1 MAGVFFSSP
10 YLKGGK
16 QSAKLANLTKYI
28 STREGVELLKDTD
41 SSLLAT
47 KQQQDFISRLLKTF
61 PDTRE
66 MPEYEDYQTERSQ
79 KNAAE
84 FISQVQE
91 NYAYLL
97 DKRENYVDYVANRPG
112 VKKLGEH
119 GLWNADGKVPVL
131 QNAVDEV
138 AHHQG
143 NVWTPVIAIQR
154 SDAERLGYD
163 SADSWRALICSEIDQ
178 IARAYKIL
186 PSHLKWYA
194 AFHEK
199 ERSVHVHLV
208 IFSTDSNE
216 GYLTKPTILELRSA
230 FTRQIFK
237 DDLKNIYVQQTAYR
251 DRLQENALEVMDSLI
266 QKMQNGELANPK
278 LELLITELAERLQNY
293 SGKKVY
299 GYLPP
304 ATKRIVDA
312 IVDELASDW
321 RVAEAYSLW
330 QNMRDEVFSFYSK
343 AKPERVPPSQ
353 QKEFK
358 PVRNMVIREVVQM
371 IEKLHSENVEYSNGR
386 QQAAPKFET
395 VSESSAP
402 TATPS
407 TPPHSEHR
415 APPPESVAACMVR
428 MLHHMG
434 NIFRD
439 NVGSTGYRGLQL
451 DKKRQKELQEWK
463 IALGHRE
470 DDHEDPALSEDGVTK
485 RRRCFIR
492 LLEFK
497 AVGFY
502 QETSYSSTSSFLMDD
517 KNSLSRLVVVIRSTE
532 HPSAFSRSSSRPAKA
547 RPFILPLSMRRS
559 ISLFFVDSPR
569 AYEPNRYTRS
579 APYSFAR
586 GQTIF
591 FISGIVYTADMA

>member
-1 MAGVFFSSP
+1 MAGIFFSSP

-41 SSLLAT
+41 SSLPAT

-66 MPEYEDYQTERSQ
+66 MPEYEDYNAEHSQ

-97 DKRENYVDYVANRPG
+97 DKRENYIDYVANRPG
-112 VKKLGEH
+112 VRKLGDH

-138 AHHQG
+138 AHHPG

-163 SADSWRALICSEIDQ
+163 SADSWRALICSELDQ
-178 IARAYKIL
+178 IAKAYKIL

-208 IFSTDSNE
+208 IFSTDPCE
-216 GYLTKPTILELRSA
+216 GYLTKPAILELRSA
-230 FTRQIFK
+230 LTRQIFK

-251 DRLQENALEVMDSLI
+251 DQLQENALEVMESLI
-266 QKMQNGELANPK
+266 QKMQDGDLKNPK
-278 LELLITELAERLQNY
+278 LELLITELAERLRNY

-312 IVDELASDW
+312 IVDELASDE
-321 RVAEAYSLW
+321 RVEEAYSLW
-330 QNMRDEVFSFYSK
+330 QDMRDEVFSFYSK
-343 AKPERVPPSQ
+343 AKPERVSLSQ

-358 PVRNMVIREVVQM
+358 PVRNMVIREVVQIM
-371 IEKLHSENVEYSNGR
+371 EQQQGESVEYDVP
-386 QQAAPKFET
+386 QYAAPELK
-395 VSESSAP
+395 
-402 TATPS
+402 
-407 TPPHSEHR
+407 TPPENASSDAEHNTLPR
-415 APPPESVAACMVR
+415 QEHHTPPPESVASCMVC

-439 NVGSTGYRGLQL
+439 NVGASGYHGLQL
-451 DKKRQKELQEWK
+451 DRKRRKELQEWK

-470 DDHEDPALSEDGVTK
+470 DDHEDPANYPK
-485 RRRCFIR
+485 
-492 LLEFK
+492 
-497 AVGFY
+497 
-502 QETSYSSTSSFLMDD
+502 
-517 KNSLSRLVVVIRSTE
+517 
-532 HPSAFSRSSSRPAKA
+532 PA
-547 RPFILPLSMRRS
+547 
-559 ISLFFVDSPR
+559 
-569 AYEPNRYTRS
+569 Y
-579 APYSFAR
+579 
-586 GQTIF
+586 
-591 FISGIVYTADMA
+591 

>member
-41 SSLLAT
+41 SSLPAT
-47 KQQQDFISRLLKTF
+47 KQQQDFISRLLKMF
-61 PDTRE
+61 PDTRG
-66 MPEYEDYQTERSQ
+66 MPEYEDYKAERSQ

-91 NYAYLL
+91 NYGYLL

-131 QNAVDEV
+131 QSAIDEV
-138 AHHQG
+138 ANHQG
-143 NVWTPVIAIQR
+143 NIWTPVIAIQR

-163 SADSWRALICSEIDQ
+163 SAESWRSLICSEIDQ
-178 IARAYKIL
+178 IAKSYKIL

-216 GYLTKPTILELRSA
+216 GYLTKPAILELRSA
-230 FTRQIFK
+230 LMRQIFK
-237 DDLKNIYVQQTAYR
+237 DDLKNIYVQQTAHR
-251 DRLQENALEVMDSLI
+251 DQLQENALEVMDSLI
-266 QKMQNGELANPK
+266 QKMQSGEISNPK
-278 LELLITELAERLQNY
+278 LELLITELSERLQNY

-312 IVDELASDW
+312 IVDELAGDE

-330 QNMRDEVFSFYSK
+330 QDMRDEVFSFYSK
-343 AKPERVPPSQ
+343 AKPERVPLSQ

-371 IEKLHSENVEYSNGR
+371 MEQR
-386 QQAAPKFET
+386 QDESIDRDEPQPTAPEPKS
-395 VSESSAP
+395 VAESSAP
-402 TATPS
+402 YSTHSTSPTPL
-407 TPPHSEHR
+407 HR
-415 APPPESVAACMVR
+415 APPSESVAACMVR

-439 NVGSTGYRGLQL
+439 NVGSSGYRGLQL
-451 DKKRQKELQEWK
+451 DKKRRKELQEWK

-470 DDHEDPALSEDGVTK
+470 DDHEDPANYPK
-485 RRRCFIR
+485 
-492 LLEFK
+492 
-497 AVGFY
+497 
-502 QETSYSSTSSFLMDD
+502 
-517 KNSLSRLVVVIRSTE
+517 
-532 HPSAFSRSSSRPAKA
+532 PA
-547 RPFILPLSMRRS
+547 
-559 ISLFFVDSPR
+559 
-569 AYEPNRYTRS
+569 Y
-579 APYSFAR
+579 
-586 GQTIF
+586 
-591 FISGIVYTADMA
+591 

>member
-41 SSLLAT
+41 SSLPAT
-47 KQQQDFISRLLKTF
+47 KQQQDFISRLLKMF

-66 MPEYEDYQTERSQ
+66 MPEYVDFKAESTQ

-112 VKKLGEH
+112 VKKLGDH

-138 AHHQG
+138 AHHPG

-154 SDAERLGYD
+154 PDAERLGYD
-163 SADSWRALICSEIDQ
+163 SAESWRSLICSEIDQ
-178 IARAYKIL
+178 IAKTYKIL

-208 IFSTDSNE
+208 IFSTDPCE
-216 GYLTKPTILELRSA
+216 GYLTKPAILELRSA
-230 FTRQIFK
+230 LTRQIFK

-251 DRLQENALEVMDSLI
+251 DQLQENALEVMDSLI
-266 QKMQNGELANPK
+266 QKMQDGDLKNPK

-312 IVDELASDW
+312 IVDELASDE
-321 RVAEAYSLW
+321 RVAEAYLLW
-330 QNMRDEVFSFYSK
+330 QDMRDEVFSFYSK
-343 AKPERVPPSQ
+343 AKPERMPLSQ
-353 QKEFK
+353 QKDFK
-358 PVRNMVIREVVQM
+358 PMRNMVIREVVQM
-371 IEKLHSENVEYSNGR
+371 MEQLQSESVEYDVPQYAAPALKAPAENVSSDAEHNMPPR
-386 QQAAPKFET
+386 Q
-395 VSESSAP
+395 
-402 TATPS
+402 
-407 TPPHSEHR
+407 EHR
-415 APPPESVAACMVR
+415 DPPPESVSACMIR

-439 NVGSTGYRGLQL
+439 SVSASGYRGLQL
-451 DKKRQKELQEWK
+451 DRKRRKELQEWK

-470 DDHEDPALSEDGVTK
+470 DDHEDPANYPKME
-485 RRRCFIR
+485 
-492 LLEFK
+492 
-497 AVGFY
+497 
-502 QETSYSSTSSFLMDD
+502 
-517 KNSLSRLVVVIRSTE
+517 
-532 HPSAFSRSSSRPAKA
+532 
-547 RPFILPLSMRRS
+547 
-559 ISLFFVDSPR
+559 
-569 AYEPNRYTRS
+569 
-579 APYSFAR
+579 
-586 GQTIF
+586 
-591 FISGIVYTADMA
+591 

>member
-41 SSLLAT
+41 SSLPAT
-47 KQQQDFISRLLKTF
+47 KQQQDFISRLLKMF
-61 PDTRE
+61 PDSRE
-66 MPEYEDYQTERSQ
+66 MPEYEDYKAERSQ

-163 SADSWRALICSEIDQ
+163 SAESWRSLICSELDQ
-178 IARAYKIL
+178 IAKAYKIL
-186 PSHLKWYA
+186 PLHLKWYA

-208 IFSTDSNE
+208 IFSTDPSE
-216 GYLTKPTILELRSA
+216 GYLTKPAILELRSA
-230 FTRQIFK
+230 LTRQIFK

-251 DRLQENALEVMDSLI
+251 DQLQENALVVMESLI
-266 QKMQNGELANPK
+266 QKMQDGEMSNPK

-312 IVDELASDW
+312 IVDELAGDK

-330 QNMRDEVFSFYSK
+330 QDMRDEVFSFYSK
-343 AKPERVPPSQ
+343 AKPARVPLSQ

-371 IEKLHSENVEYSNGR
+371 MEQRQNKNVENDELH
-386 QQAAPKFET
+386 QTAPELET
-395 VSESSAP
+395 ASESSAS
-402 TATPS
+402 TAPPD
-407 TPPHSEHR
+407 TPPRQEHR
-415 APPPESVAACMVR
+415 TPPPESVSACMIR

-439 NVGSTGYRGLQL
+439 NVSASGYRGLQL
-451 DKKRQKELQEWK
+451 DRKRRKELQEWK
-463 IALGHRE
+463 TALGHRE
-470 DDHEDPALSEDGVTK
+470 DDHEDPANYPK
-485 RRRCFIR
+485 
-492 LLEFK
+492 
-497 AVGFY
+497 
-502 QETSYSSTSSFLMDD
+502 
-517 KNSLSRLVVVIRSTE
+517 
-532 HPSAFSRSSSRPAKA
+532 PA
-547 RPFILPLSMRRS
+547 
-559 ISLFFVDSPR
+559 
-569 AYEPNRYTRS
+569 Y
-579 APYSFAR
+579 
-586 GQTIF
+586 
-591 FISGIVYTADMA
+591 

>member
-41 SSLLAT
+41 SDLPAT

-66 MPEYEDYQTERSQ
+66 MPEYEDYNAEHSQ

-97 DKRENYVDYVANRPG
+97 GKRENYVDYVANRPG
-112 VKKLGEH
+112 VKKLGDH

-138 AHHQG
+138 AHHPG

-154 SDAERLGYD
+154 PDDERLGYD
-163 SADSWRALICSEIDQ
+163 SADSWRALICSELDQ
-178 IARAYKIL
+178 IAKAYKIL

-208 IFSTDSNE
+208 IFSTDPNE
-216 GYLTKPTILELRSA
+216 GYLTKPAILELRSA
-230 FTRQIFK
+230 LTRQIFK

-251 DRLQENALEVMDSLI
+251 DQLQENALEVMESLI
-266 QKMQNGELANPK
+266 QKMQDGEISNPK

-293 SGKKVY
+293 TGKKVY

-312 IVDELASDW
+312 IVDELASDE
-321 RVAEAYSLW
+321 RIAEAYSLW
-330 QNMRDEVFSFYSK
+330 QDMRDEVFSFYSK
-343 AKPERVPPSQ
+343 AKPERVPLSQ

-358 PVRNMVIREVVQM
+358 TVRNMVIREVVQM
-371 IEKLHSENVEYSNGR
+371 MEQQQDEGINCDEPT
-386 QQAAPKFET
+386 QAAPELET
-395 VSESSAP
+395 VSESSVPA
-402 TATPS
+402 ATPNA
-407 TPPHSEHR
+407 PPRSEHR
-415 APPPESVAACMVR
+415 ALPPESVSACMIR

-439 NVGSTGYRGLQL
+439 NVSASGYRGLQL
-451 DKKRQKELQEWK
+451 DKKRRKELQEWK

-470 DDHEDPALSEDGVTK
+470 DDHEDPANYPK
-485 RRRCFIR
+485 
-492 LLEFK
+492 
-497 AVGFY
+497 
-502 QETSYSSTSSFLMDD
+502 
-517 KNSLSRLVVVIRSTE
+517 
-532 HPSAFSRSSSRPAKA
+532 PA
-547 RPFILPLSMRRS
+547 
-559 ISLFFVDSPR
+559 
-569 AYEPNRYTRS
+569 Y
-579 APYSFAR
+579 
-586 GQTIF
+586 
-591 FISGIVYTADMA
+591 

>member
-41 SSLLAT
+41 SDLPAT

-66 MPEYEDYQTERSQ
+66 MPEYEDYNAEHSQ

-97 DKRENYVDYVANRPG
+97 GKRENYVDYVANRPG
-112 VKKLGEH
+112 VKKLGDH

-138 AHHQG
+138 AHHPG

-154 SDAERLGYD
+154 PDDERLGYD
-163 SADSWRALICSEIDQ
+163 SADSWRALICSELDQ
-178 IARAYKIL
+178 IAKAYKIL

-208 IFSTDSNE
+208 IFSTDPNE
-216 GYLTKPTILELRSA
+216 GYLTKPAILELRSA
-230 FTRQIFK
+230 LTRQIFK

-251 DRLQENALEVMDSLI
+251 DQLQENALEVMESLI
-266 QKMQNGELANPK
+266 QKMQDGEISNPK

-293 SGKKVY
+293 TGKKVY

-312 IVDELASDW
+312 IVDELASDE
-321 RVAEAYSLW
+321 RIAEAYSLW
-330 QNMRDEVFSFYSK
+330 QDMRDEVFSFYSK
-343 AKPERVPPSQ
+343 AKPERVPLSQ

-371 IEKLHSENVEYSNGR
+371 MEQQQDEGINCDEPT
-386 QQAAPKFET
+386 QAAPELET
-395 VSESSAP
+395 VSESSVPA
-402 TATPS
+402 ATPNA
-407 TPPHSEHR
+407 PPRSEHR
-415 APPPESVAACMVR
+415 APPPESVSACMIR

-439 NVGSTGYRGLQL
+439 NVSASGYRGLQL
-451 DKKRQKELQEWK
+451 DKKRRKELQEWK

-470 DDHEDPALSEDGVTK
+470 DDHEDPANYPK
-485 RRRCFIR
+485 
-492 LLEFK
+492 
-497 AVGFY
+497 
-502 QETSYSSTSSFLMDD
+502 
-517 KNSLSRLVVVIRSTE
+517 
-532 HPSAFSRSSSRPAKA
+532 PA
-547 RPFILPLSMRRS
+547 
-559 ISLFFVDSPR
+559 
-569 AYEPNRYTRS
+569 Y
-579 APYSFAR
+579 
-586 GQTIF
+586 
-591 FISGIVYTADMA
+591 

>member
-28 STREGVELLKDTD
+28 STREGVELIKDTD
-41 SSLLAT
+41 SSLPAT

-66 MPEYEDYQTERSQ
+66 MPEYEDYKAECSQ

-91 NYAYLL
+91 NYGYLL

-138 AHHQG
+138 AHHPG

-163 SADSWRALICSEIDQ
+163 SADSWRSLICSEIDQ
-178 IARAYKIL
+178 IAKAYKIL

-199 ERSVHVHLV
+199 ERSVHVHLI
-208 IFSTDSNE
+208 IFSTEPNE
-216 GYLTKPTILELRSA
+216 GYLTKPAILELRSA
-230 FTRQIFK
+230 LTRQIFK

-251 DRLQENALEVMDSLI
+251 DKLQENALAVMESLI
-266 QKMQNGELANPK
+266 QKMQDGEISNPK

-312 IVDELASDW
+312 IVDELASDE
-321 RVAEAYSLW
+321 RVAEAYLLW
-330 QNMRDEVFSFYSK
+330 QDMRDEVFSFYSK
-343 AKPERVPPSQ
+343 AKPERVPLSQ

-371 IEKLHSENVEYSNGR
+371 MEQRQNKNVENDELH
-386 QQAAPKFET
+386 QTAPELET
-395 VSESSAP
+395 ASESSAS
-402 TATPS
+402 TAPPD
-407 TPPHSEHR
+407 TPPRQEHR
-415 APPPESVAACMVR
+415 TPPPESVSACMIR

-439 NVGSTGYRGLQL
+439 NVGASGYRGLQL
-451 DKKRQKELQEWK
+451 DRKRRKELQEWK
-463 IALGHRE
+463 TALGHRE
-470 DDHEDPALSEDGVTK
+470 DDHEDPANYPK
-485 RRRCFIR
+485 
-492 LLEFK
+492 
-497 AVGFY
+497 
-502 QETSYSSTSSFLMDD
+502 
-517 KNSLSRLVVVIRSTE
+517 
-532 HPSAFSRSSSRPAKA
+532 PA
-547 RPFILPLSMRRS
+547 
-559 ISLFFVDSPR
+559 
-569 AYEPNRYTRS
+569 Y
-579 APYSFAR
+579 
-586 GQTIF
+586 
-591 FISGIVYTADMA
+591 

>member
-1 MAGVFFSSP
+1 MAGIFFSSP

-41 SSLLAT
+41 RSLPAT
-47 KQQQDFISRLLKTF
+47 KQQQNFISRLLKTF
-61 PDTRE
+61 PDARE
-66 MPEYEDYQTERSQ
+66 MPEYEDYNAEHSQ

-131 QNAVDEV
+131 QNAIDEV

-163 SADSWRALICSEIDQ
+163 SAESWRSLICSELDQ
-178 IARAYKIL
+178 IAKAYKIL

-199 ERSVHVHLV
+199 EHSVHVHLV
-208 IFSTDSNE
+208 IFSTDLNE
-216 GYLTKPTILELRSA
+216 GYLTKPAILELRSA
-230 FTRQIFK
+230 LTRQIFK

-251 DRLQENALEVMDSLI
+251 DRLQEDALDVMESLI
-266 QKMQNGELANPK
+266 HKMQDGEISTPK

-304 ATKRIVDA
+304 VTKRIVDA
-312 IVDELASDW
+312 IVDELASDE
-321 RVAEAYSLW
+321 RVAETYSLW
-330 QNMRDEVFSFYSK
+330 QDMRDEVFSFYSK
-343 AKPERVPPSQ
+343 AKPERVPLSQ

-371 IEKLHSENVEYSNGR
+371 IEQPQDELHQTALEL
-386 QQAAPKFET
+386 ET

-402 TATPS
+402 TATPN
-407 TPPHSEHR
+407 TPPQSEHR
-415 APPPESVAACMVR
+415 APPPESVSAYMIR

-439 NVGSTGYRGLQL
+439 NVSASGYRGLQL
-451 DKKRQKELQEWK
+451 DRKRRKELQEWK
-463 IALGHRE
+463 VALGHRE
-470 DDHEDPALSEDGVTK
+470 GDHEDPANYPT
-485 RRRCFIR
+485 
-492 LLEFK
+492 
-497 AVGFY
+497 
-502 QETSYSSTSSFLMDD
+502 QSY
-517 KNSLSRLVVVIRSTE
+517 
-532 HPSAFSRSSSRPAKA
+532 
-547 RPFILPLSMRRS
+547 
-559 ISLFFVDSPR
+559 
-569 AYEPNRYTRS
+569 
-579 APYSFAR
+579 
-586 GQTIF
+586 
-591 FISGIVYTADMA
+591 

>member
-28 STREGVELLKDTD
+28 STREGVELIKDTD
-41 SSLLAT
+41 SSLPAT

-66 MPEYEDYQTERSQ
+66 MPEYEDYNAEHSQ

-112 VKKLGEH
+112 VKKLGDH

-138 AHHQG
+138 AHHPG

-178 IARAYKIL
+178 IAKAYKIL

-208 IFSTDSNE
+208 IFSTDPNE
-216 GYLTKPTILELRSA
+216 GYLTKPAILELRSA
-230 FTRQIFK
+230 LTRQIFK

-251 DRLQENALEVMDSLI
+251 DRLQEDALDVMESLI
-266 QKMQNGELANPK
+266 QKMQDDDLKNPNI
-278 LELLITELAERLQNY
+278 ELLITELAKRLQNY

-312 IVDELASDW
+312 IVDELASDV

-330 QNMRDEVFSFYSK
+330 QDMRDEVFSFYSK
-343 AKPERVPPSQ
+343 AKPARVPLSQ

-371 IEKLHSENVEYSNGR
+371 IEQQQDEGVNCDVPHQAVPELENVL
-386 QQAAPKFET
+386 K
-395 VSESSAP
+395 SSAP
-402 TATPS
+402 SSTHS
-407 TPPHSEHR
+407 TPPTQEHR
-415 APPPESVAACMVR
+415 TPPPESVAACMVR

-439 NVGSTGYRGLQL
+439 NVGTSGYRGLQL
-451 DKKRQKELQEWK
+451 DRKRRKELQEWK

-470 DDHEDPALSEDGVTK
+470 DDHENPANYPK
-485 RRRCFIR
+485 
-492 LLEFK
+492 
-497 AVGFY
+497 
-502 QETSYSSTSSFLMDD
+502 
-517 KNSLSRLVVVIRSTE
+517 
-532 HPSAFSRSSSRPAKA
+532 PA
-547 RPFILPLSMRRS
+547 
-559 ISLFFVDSPR
+559 
-569 AYEPNRYTRS
+569 Y
-579 APYSFAR
+579 
-586 GQTIF
+586 
-591 FISGIVYTADMA
+591 

>member
-41 SSLLAT
+41 SSLPAT

-61 PDTRE
+61 PDTHE
-66 MPEYEDYQTERSQ
+66 MPEYGDYQTERSQ

-112 VKKLGEH
+112 VRKLGEH

-131 QNAVDEV
+131 QNAIDEV

-163 SADSWRALICSEIDQ
+163 SADSWRSLICFEIDEM
-178 IARAYKIL
+178 AKAYKIL

-216 GYLTKPTILELRSA
+216 GYLTKPAILGLRSA
-230 FTRQIFK
+230 LTRQIFK
-237 DDLKNIYVQQTAYR
+237 DDLKNIYVQQTVHR
-251 DRLQENALEVMDSLI
+251 DQLQEDALEVMNSQI
-266 QKMQNGELANPK
+266 KQMQNGNLKNPK
-278 LELLITELAERLQNY
+278 LELLITELAERLQSY

-312 IVDELASDW
+312 IVDELASDE

-330 QNMRDEVFSFYSK
+330 QDMRDEVFSFYSK
-343 AKPERVPPSQ
+343 AKPARVPLSQ

-371 IEKLHSENVEYSNGR
+371 MEQQQGENVEYDVPQDTAPGLKNPSENASSDAAHNTQPR
-386 QQAAPKFET
+386 QEY
-395 VSESSAP
+395 
-402 TATPS
+402 
-407 TPPHSEHR
+407 HS
-415 APPPESVAACMVR
+415 PPPESVASCMVR

-439 NVGSTGYRGLQL
+439 NVSTTGYRGLQL
-451 DKKRQKELQEWK
+451 DKKRRRELQEWK

-470 DDHEDPALSEDGVTK
+470 DDHEDPAN
-485 RRRCFIR
+485 
-492 LLEFK
+492 
-497 AVGFY
+497 Y
-502 QETSYSSTSSFLMDD
+502 
-517 KNSLSRLVVVIRSTE
+517 
-532 HPSAFSRSSSRPAKA
+532 
-547 RPFILPLSMRRS
+547 
-559 ISLFFVDSPR
+559 PR
-569 AYEPNRYTRS
+569 
-579 APYSFAR
+579 
-586 GQTIF
+586 Q
-591 FISGIVYTADMA
+591 VY

>member
-16 QSAKLANLTKYI
+16 QSTKLANLTKYI

-41 SSLLAT
+41 SSLPAT
-47 KQQQDFISRLLKTF
+47 KQQQDFISRLLKMF

-66 MPEYEDYQTERSQ
+66 MPEYEDYRAELSQ

-163 SADSWRALICSEIDQ
+163 SAESWRSLICSEIVQ
-178 IARAYKIL
+178 IAKAYKIL

-199 ERSVHVHLV
+199 ERSVHVHLA
-208 IFSTDSNE
+208 IFSTDPNE
-216 GYLTKPTILELRSA
+216 GYLTKPAILELRSA
-230 FTRQIFK
+230 LTRQIFK

-251 DRLQENALEVMDSLI
+251 DQLQENALEVMASLV
-266 QKMQNGELANPK
+266 QKMQIGESSNPK
-278 LELLITELAERLQNY
+278 LELLITELTERLQNY

-312 IVDELASDW
+312 IVNELAGDE

-330 QNMRDEVFSFYSK
+330 QDMRDEVFSFYSK
-343 AKPERVPPSQ
+343 AKPERVPLSQ

-371 IEKLHSENVEYSNGR
+371 MEQLQSKNVECNDEWSRTVPEPKAVAENS
-386 QQAAPKFET
+386 APFSTRSAPPTPEHIAPP
-395 VSESSAP
+395 SESVS
-402 TATPS
+402 
-407 TPPHSEHR
+407 
-415 APPPESVAACMVR
+415 ACMIR
-428 MLHHMG
+428 MLYHMG

-439 NVGSTGYRGLQL
+439 NVGASGYRGLQL
-451 DKKRQKELQEWK
+451 DRKRRKELQEWK

-470 DDHEDPALSEDGVTK
+470 DDHEDPANYPK
-485 RRRCFIR
+485 
-492 LLEFK
+492 
-497 AVGFY
+497 
-502 QETSYSSTSSFLMDD
+502 
-517 KNSLSRLVVVIRSTE
+517 
-532 HPSAFSRSSSRPAKA
+532 PA
-547 RPFILPLSMRRS
+547 
-559 ISLFFVDSPR
+559 
-569 AYEPNRYTRS
+569 Y
-579 APYSFAR
+579 
-586 GQTIF
+586 
-591 FISGIVYTADMA
+591 

>member
-1 MAGVFFSSP
+1 MAGIFFSSP

-41 SSLLAT
+41 SDLPAT

-66 MPEYEDYQTERSQ
+66 MPEYEDYNAERSQ

-97 DKRENYVDYVANRPG
+97 DKRENYIDYVANRPG
-112 VKKLGEH
+112 VRKLGEH

-138 AHHQG
+138 AHHPG

-154 SDAERLGYD
+154 SDAERLGYA
-163 SADSWRALICSEIDQ
+163 SADSWRALICSELDK
-178 IARAYKIL
+178 IAKAYKIL

-208 IFSTDSNE
+208 IFSTDPCE
-216 GYLTKPTILELRSA
+216 GYLTKPAILELRSA
-230 FTRQIFK
+230 LTRQIFK

-251 DRLQENALEVMDSLI
+251 DQLQENALEVMESLI
-266 QKMQNGELANPK
+266 QKMQDGDLKNPK
-278 LELLITELAERLQNY
+278 LELLITELAERLRNY

-312 IVDELASDW
+312 IVDELASDE
-321 RVAEAYSLW
+321 RVAEAYLLW
-330 QNMRDEVFSFYSK
+330 QDMRDEVFSFYSK
-343 AKPERVPPSQ
+343 AKPERMPLSQ
-353 QKEFK
+353 QKDFK

-371 IEKLHSENVEYSNGR
+371 MEQLQSESVEYDVPQYAAPELKAPAENVSSDAEHNMPPR
-386 QQAAPKFET
+386 Q
-395 VSESSAP
+395 
-402 TATPS
+402 
-407 TPPHSEHR
+407 EHR
-415 APPPESVAACMVR
+415 DPPPESVSACMIR

-439 NVGSTGYRGLQL
+439 SVSASGYRGLQL
-451 DKKRQKELQEWK
+451 DRKRRKELQEWK

-470 DDHEDPALSEDGVTK
+470 DDHEDPANYPK
-485 RRRCFIR
+485 
-492 LLEFK
+492 
-497 AVGFY
+497 
-502 QETSYSSTSSFLMDD
+502 
-517 KNSLSRLVVVIRSTE
+517 
-532 HPSAFSRSSSRPAKA
+532 PA
-547 RPFILPLSMRRS
+547 
-559 ISLFFVDSPR
+559 
-569 AYEPNRYTRS
+569 Y
-579 APYSFAR
+579 
-586 GQTIF
+586 
-591 FISGIVYTADMA
+591 

>member
-41 SSLLAT
+41 SDLPTT

-66 MPEYEDYQTERSQ
+66 MPEYEDYNAEHSQ

-131 QNAVDEV
+131 QSAIDEV
-138 AHHQG
+138 ANHQG
-143 NVWTPVIAIQR
+143 NIWTPVIAIQR

-163 SADSWRALICSEIDQ
+163 SAESWRSLICSELDR
-178 IARAYKIL
+178 IAKAYKIL
-186 PSHLKWYA
+186 PSHLNWYA

-208 IFSTDSNE
+208 IFSTDPNE
-216 GYLTKPTILELRSA
+216 GYLTKPAILELRSA
-230 FTRQIFK
+230 LTRQIFK

-251 DRLQENALEVMDSLI
+251 DQLQENALAVMESLI
-266 QKMQNGELANPK
+266 QKMQDGEMSNPK

-312 IVDELASDW
+312 IVDELASDE

-330 QNMRDEVFSFYSK
+330 QDMRDEVFSFYSK
-343 AKPERVPPSQ
+343 AKPERVPLSQ

-358 PVRNMVIREVVQM
+358 TVRNMVIREVVQM
-371 IEKLHSENVEYSNGR
+371 MEQQQDEGINCDEPT
-386 QQAAPKFET
+386 QAAPELET
-395 VSESSAP
+395 VSESSVPA
-402 TATPS
+402 ATPNA
-407 TPPHSEHR
+407 PPSEHR
-415 APPPESVAACMVR
+415 APPPESVSACMIR

-439 NVGSTGYRGLQL
+439 NVSASGYRGLQL
-451 DKKRQKELQEWK
+451 DKKRRKELQEWK

-470 DDHEDPALSEDGVTK
+470 DDHEDPANYPK
-485 RRRCFIR
+485 
-492 LLEFK
+492 
-497 AVGFY
+497 
-502 QETSYSSTSSFLMDD
+502 
-517 KNSLSRLVVVIRSTE
+517 
-532 HPSAFSRSSSRPAKA
+532 PA
-547 RPFILPLSMRRS
+547 
-559 ISLFFVDSPR
+559 
-569 AYEPNRYTRS
+569 Y
-579 APYSFAR
+579 
-586 GQTIF
+586 
-591 FISGIVYTADMA
+591 

>member
-41 SSLLAT
+41 SDLPAT

-66 MPEYEDYQTERSQ
+66 MPEYEDYNAEHSQ

-97 DKRENYVDYVANRPG
+97 GMRENYVDYVANRPG
-112 VKKLGEH
+112 VKKLGDH

-138 AHHQG
+138 AHHPG

-154 SDAERLGYD
+154 PDDERLGYD
-163 SADSWRALICSEIDQ
+163 SADSWRALICSELDQ
-178 IARAYKIL
+178 IAKAYKIL

-208 IFSTDSNE
+208 IFSTDPNE
-216 GYLTKPTILELRSA
+216 GYLTKPAILELRSA
-230 FTRQIFK
+230 LTRQIFK

-251 DRLQENALEVMDSLI
+251 DQLQENALEVMESLI
-266 QKMQNGELANPK
+266 QKMQDGEISNPK

-293 SGKKVY
+293 TGKKVY

-312 IVDELASDW
+312 IVDELASDE
-321 RVAEAYSLW
+321 RIAEAYSLW
-330 QNMRDEVFSFYSK
+330 QDMRDEVFSFYSK
-343 AKPERVPPSQ
+343 AKPERVPLSQ

-371 IEKLHSENVEYSNGR
+371 MEQQQDEGINCDEPT
-386 QQAAPKFET
+386 QAAPELET
-395 VSESSAP
+395 VSESSVPA
-402 TATPS
+402 ATPNA
-407 TPPHSEHR
+407 PPRSEHR
-415 APPPESVAACMVR
+415 APPPESVSACMIR

-439 NVGSTGYRGLQL
+439 NVSASGYRGLQL

-470 DDHEDPALSEDGVTK
+470 DDHEDPANYPK
-485 RRRCFIR
+485 
-492 LLEFK
+492 
-497 AVGFY
+497 
-502 QETSYSSTSSFLMDD
+502 
-517 KNSLSRLVVVIRSTE
+517 
-532 HPSAFSRSSSRPAKA
+532 PA
-547 RPFILPLSMRRS
+547 
-559 ISLFFVDSPR
+559 
-569 AYEPNRYTRS
+569 Y
-579 APYSFAR
+579 
-586 GQTIF
+586 
-591 FISGIVYTADMA
+591 

>member
-16 QSAKLANLTKYI
+16 QSTKLANLTKYI

-41 SSLLAT
+41 SSLPAT
-47 KQQQDFISRLLKTF
+47 KQQQDFISRLLKMF

-66 MPEYEDYQTERSQ
+66 MPEYEDYRAELSQ

-163 SADSWRALICSEIDQ
+163 SAESWRSLICSEIDQ
-178 IARAYKIL
+178 IAKAYKIL

-199 ERSVHVHLV
+199 ERSVHVHLI

-216 GYLTKPTILELRSA
+216 GYLTKPAILELRSA
-230 FTRQIFK
+230 LTRQIFK

-251 DRLQENALEVMDSLI
+251 DQFQENALEVMESLI
-266 QKMQNGELANPK
+266 QKMKDGDLKNPK
-278 LELLITELAERLQNY
+278 IELLITELAERMQNY

-312 IVDELASDW
+312 IVDELASDE

-330 QNMRDEVFSFYSK
+330 RDMRDEVFSFYSK
-343 AKPERVPPSQ
+343 AKPERVPLSQ

-371 IEKLHSENVEYSNGR
+371 MEQRQDENAEYGVPHRTALKL
-386 QQAAPKFET
+386 ET
-395 VSESSAP
+395 ASESSAP
-402 TATPS
+402 TATPN
-407 TPPHSEHR
+407 TQPRSEHR
-415 APPPESVAACMVR
+415 TPPPESVAACMVR

-439 NVGSTGYRGLQL
+439 NVGTSGYRGLQL
-451 DKKRQKELQEWK
+451 DRKRRKELQEWK

-470 DDHEDPALSEDGVTK
+470 DDHEDPANYPK
-485 RRRCFIR
+485 
-492 LLEFK
+492 
-497 AVGFY
+497 
-502 QETSYSSTSSFLMDD
+502 Q
-517 KNSLSRLVVVIRSTE
+517 
-532 HPSAFSRSSSRPAKA
+532 
-547 RPFILPLSMRRS
+547 
-559 ISLFFVDSPR
+559 
-569 AYEPNRYTRS
+569 
-579 APYSFAR
+579 
-586 GQTIF
+586 
-591 FISGIVYTADMA
+591 VY

>member
-28 STREGVELLKDTD
+28 STREGVELIKDTD
-41 SSLLAT
+41 SSLPAT

-66 MPEYEDYQTERSQ
+66 MPEYVDFKAESTQ

-91 NYAYLL
+91 NYGYLL

-138 AHHQG
+138 AHHPG

-163 SADSWRALICSEIDQ
+163 SADSWRSLICSELDQ
-178 IARAYKIL
+178 IAKAYKIL

-208 IFSTDSNE
+208 IFSTDPCE
-216 GYLTKPTILELRSA
+216 GYLTKPAILELRSA

-251 DRLQENALEVMDSLI
+251 DQLQENTLEVMDSLI
-266 QKMQNGELANPK
+266 QKMQDGDLKNPK
-278 LELLITELAERLQNY
+278 LELLITELAERLRNY

-312 IVDELASDW
+312 IVDELASDE
-321 RVAEAYSLW
+321 RVEEAYSLW
-330 QNMRDEVFSFYSK
+330 QDMRDEVFSFYSK
-343 AKPERVPPSQ
+343 AKPERVSLSQ

-358 PVRNMVIREVVQM
+358 PVRNMVIREVVQIM
-371 IEKLHSENVEYSNGR
+371 EQQQGESVEYDVP
-386 QQAAPKFET
+386 QYAAPELK
-395 VSESSAP
+395 
-402 TATPS
+402 
-407 TPPHSEHR
+407 TPPENASSDAEHNTLPR
-415 APPPESVAACMVR
+415 QEHHTPPPESVASCMVC

-439 NVGSTGYRGLQL
+439 NVGASGYHGLQL
-451 DKKRQKELQEWK
+451 DRKRRKELQEWK

-470 DDHEDPALSEDGVTK
+470 DDHEDPANYPK
-485 RRRCFIR
+485 
-492 LLEFK
+492 
-497 AVGFY
+497 
-502 QETSYSSTSSFLMDD
+502 
-517 KNSLSRLVVVIRSTE
+517 
-532 HPSAFSRSSSRPAKA
+532 PA
-547 RPFILPLSMRRS
+547 
-559 ISLFFVDSPR
+559 
-569 AYEPNRYTRS
+569 Y
-579 APYSFAR
+579 
-586 GQTIF
+586 
-591 FISGIVYTADMA
+591 

>member
-41 SSLLAT
+41 SDLPAT

-66 MPEYEDYQTERSQ
+66 MPEYEDYNAEHSQ

-97 DKRENYVDYVANRPG
+97 GKRENYVDYVANRPG
-112 VKKLGEH
+112 VKKLGDH

-131 QNAVDEV
+131 QNAIDEV

-163 SADSWRALICSEIDQ
+163 SAESWRALICSEIDQ
-178 IARAYKIL
+178 VAKAYKIL
-186 PSHLKWYA
+186 LSHLKWYA

-208 IFSTDSNE
+208 IFSTDPCE
-216 GYLTKPTILELRSA
+216 GYLTKPAILELRSVL
-230 FTRQIFK
+230 TRQIFK

-251 DRLQENALEVMDSLI
+251 DQLQENALEVMESLI
-266 QKMQNGELANPK
+266 QKMQDGDLKNPK
-278 LELLITELAERLQNY
+278 LELLIELTERLQNY

-312 IVDELASDW
+312 IVDGLASDE

-330 QNMRDEVFSFYSK
+330 QDMRDEVFSFYSK
-343 AKPERVPPSQ
+343 AKPERVPLSQ

-371 IEKLHSENVEYSNGR
+371 MEQRQNKNVENDELH
-386 QQAAPKFET
+386 QTAPKLET
-395 VSESSAP
+395 ASESSAS
-402 TATPS
+402 TATPD
-407 TPPHSEHR
+407 TPPRQEHR
-415 APPPESVAACMVR
+415 TPPPESVSACMIR

-439 NVGSTGYRGLQL
+439 NVGASGYRGLQL
-451 DKKRQKELQEWK
+451 DRKRRKELQEWK
-463 IALGHRE
+463 TALGHRE
-470 DDHEDPALSEDGVTK
+470 DYHEDPANYPK
-485 RRRCFIR
+485 
-492 LLEFK
+492 
-497 AVGFY
+497 
-502 QETSYSSTSSFLMDD
+502 
-517 KNSLSRLVVVIRSTE
+517 
-532 HPSAFSRSSSRPAKA
+532 PA
-547 RPFILPLSMRRS
+547 
-559 ISLFFVDSPR
+559 
-569 AYEPNRYTRS
+569 Y
-579 APYSFAR
+579 
-586 GQTIF
+586 
-591 FISGIVYTADMA
+591 

>member
-1 MAGVFFSSP
+1 MAGIFFSSP

-41 SSLLAT
+41 SDLPAT

-66 MPEYEDYQTERSQ
+66 MPEYEDYNAEHSQ

-97 DKRENYVDYVANRPG
+97 GKRENYVDYVANRPG
-112 VKKLGEH
+112 VKKLGDH
-119 GLWNADGKVPVL
+119 GLWNADRKVPVL

-138 AHHQG
+138 AHHPG

-154 SDAERLGYD
+154 PDAERLGYD
-163 SADSWRALICSEIDQ
+163 SADSWRALICSELDQ
-178 IARAYKIL
+178 IAKAYKIL

-208 IFSTDSNE
+208 IFSTDPNE
-216 GYLTKPTILELRSA
+216 GYLTKPAILELRSA
-230 FTRQIFK
+230 LTRQIFK

-251 DRLQENALEVMDSLI
+251 DQLQENALEVMESLI
-266 QKMQNGELANPK
+266 QKMQDGDLKNPK

-312 IVDELASDW
+312 IVDEFAGDE

-330 QNMRDEVFSFYSK
+330 HDMRDEVFSFYSK
-343 AKPERVPPSQ
+343 AKPERVPLSQ

-371 IEKLHSENVEYSNGR
+371 MEQLQSESVEYDVPQYAAPELKAPAENV
-386 QQAAPKFET
+386 
-395 VSESSAP
+395 SSDAEHN
-402 TATPS
+402 
-407 TPPHSEHR
+407 TPPRQEHR
-415 APPPESVAACMVR
+415 APSPESVPACMIR

-434 NIFRD
+434 NIFWD
-439 NVGSTGYRGLQL
+439 NVGTSGYRGLQL
-451 DKKRQKELQEWK
+451 DRKRRKELQEWK

-470 DDHEDPALSEDGVTK
+470 DDHEDPANYPK
-485 RRRCFIR
+485 
-492 LLEFK
+492 
-497 AVGFY
+497 
-502 QETSYSSTSSFLMDD
+502 
-517 KNSLSRLVVVIRSTE
+517 
-532 HPSAFSRSSSRPAKA
+532 PA
-547 RPFILPLSMRRS
+547 
-559 ISLFFVDSPR
+559 
-569 AYEPNRYTRS
+569 Y
-579 APYSFAR
+579 
-586 GQTIF
+586 
-591 FISGIVYTADMA
+591 

>member
-41 SSLLAT
+41 SDLPAT

-91 NYAYLL
+91 NYGYLL
-97 DKRENYVDYVANRPG
+97 DKRENYIDYVANRPG

-143 NVWTPVIAIQR
+143 NIWTPVIAIQR

-163 SADSWRALICSEIDQ
+163 SAESWRSLICSELDQ
-178 IARAYKIL
+178 IAKAYKIL
-186 PSHLKWYA
+186 PSHLKWYS

-208 IFSTDSNE
+208 IFSTDPNE
-216 GYLTKPTILELRSA
+216 GYLTKPAILELRSA
-230 FTRQIFK
+230 LTRQIFK

-251 DRLQENALEVMDSLI
+251 DQLQENALAVMESLI
-266 QKMQNGELANPK
+266 QKMQDGELANPK
-278 LELLITELAERLQNY
+278 LELLIAELAERLQNY

-312 IVDELASDW
+312 IVDELASDE

-330 QNMRDEVFSFYSK
+330 QDMRDEVFSFYSK
-343 AKPERVPPSQ
+343 AKPARVPLSQ

-358 PVRNMVIREVVQM
+358 TVRNMVIREVVQM
-371 IEKLHSENVEYSNGR
+371 ME
-386 QQAAPKFET
+386 QQQDEGINCDEPTQTAPELGT

-402 TATPS
+402 KATPN
-407 TPPHSEHR
+407 TPPRSEHR
-415 APPPESVAACMVR
+415 APQPESVSACMIR

-439 NVGSTGYRGLQL
+439 NVGTSGYRGLQL
-451 DKKRQKELQEWK
+451 DRKRRKELQEWK

-470 DDHEDPALSEDGVTK
+470 DDHEDPANYPK
-485 RRRCFIR
+485 
-492 LLEFK
+492 
-497 AVGFY
+497 
-502 QETSYSSTSSFLMDD
+502 
-517 KNSLSRLVVVIRSTE
+517 
-532 HPSAFSRSSSRPAKA
+532 PA
-547 RPFILPLSMRRS
+547 
-559 ISLFFVDSPR
+559 
-569 AYEPNRYTRS
+569 Y
-579 APYSFAR
+579 
-586 GQTIF
+586 
-591 FISGIVYTADMA
+591 

>member
-41 SSLLAT
+41 SSLPAT
-47 KQQQDFISRLLKTF
+47 KQQQDFISRLLKMF

-66 MPEYEDYQTERSQ
+66 MPEYEDYQTEHSQ

-163 SADSWRALICSEIDQ
+163 SAESWRSLICSEIDQ
-178 IARAYKIL
+178 IAKTYKIL

-208 IFSTDSNE
+208 IFSADPNE
-216 GYLTKPTILELRSA
+216 GYLTKPAILELRSA

-251 DRLQENALEVMDSLI
+251 DQIQENALDVMESLI
-266 QKMQNGELANPK
+266 QQMQNGELSNPK

-312 IVDELASDW
+312 IVDELAGDE

-330 QNMRDEVFSFYSK
+330 QDMRDEVFSFYSK
-343 AKPERVPPSQ
+343 AKPERVLLSQ

-371 IEKLHSENVEYSNGR
+371 ME
-386 QQAAPKFET
+386 QQQDEGINCDDPTQTVPELET
-395 VSESSAP
+395 ASESSVP
-402 TATPS
+402 TAAPNMPS
-407 TPPHSEHR
+407 HSEHR
-415 APPPESVAACMVR
+415 ATPPESISACMVR

-439 NVGSTGYRGLQL
+439 NVGASGYRGLQI
-451 DKKRQKELQEWK
+451 DKKRRKELQEWK

-470 DDHEDPALSEDGVTK
+470 DDHEDPANYPK
-485 RRRCFIR
+485 
-492 LLEFK
+492 
-497 AVGFY
+497 
-502 QETSYSSTSSFLMDD
+502 
-517 KNSLSRLVVVIRSTE
+517 
-532 HPSAFSRSSSRPAKA
+532 PA
-547 RPFILPLSMRRS
+547 
-559 ISLFFVDSPR
+559 
-569 AYEPNRYTRS
+569 Y
-579 APYSFAR
+579 
-586 GQTIF
+586 
-591 FISGIVYTADMA
+591 

>member
-41 SSLLAT
+41 NRLPAT
-47 KQQQDFISRLLKTF
+47 KQQHDFISRLLKTF

-66 MPEYEDYQTERSQ
+66 MPEYEDYKAECSQ

-91 NYAYLL
+91 NYGYLL
-97 DKRENYVDYVANRPG
+97 GKRENYVDYVANRPG
-112 VKKLGEH
+112 VKKLGDH

-138 AHHQG
+138 AHHPG

-154 SDAERLGYD
+154 PDAERLGYD
-163 SADSWRALICSEIDQ
+163 SADSWRALICSELDQ
-178 IARAYKIL
+178 IAKAYKIL

-208 IFSTDSNE
+208 IFSIDPNE
-216 GYLTKPTILELRSA
+216 GYLTKPAILELRSA
-230 FTRQIFK
+230 LTRQIFK

-251 DRLQENALEVMDSLI
+251 DQLQENALEVMESLI
-266 QKMQNGELANPK
+266 QKMQDGDLKNPK

-312 IVDELASDW
+312 IVDELSSDE

-330 QNMRDEVFSFYSK
+330 QDMRDEVFSFYSK
-343 AKPERVPPSQ
+343 AKPERVPLSL

-371 IEKLHSENVEYSNGR
+371 MEQQQNESVEYDMT
-386 QQAAPKFET
+386 QYAAPKLKSL
-395 VSESSAP
+395 SENTSP
-402 TATPS
+402 DTEHNTQPRQ
-407 TPPHSEHR
+407 EHR
-415 APPPESVAACMVR
+415 APPPDSVAACMVR

-439 NVGSTGYRGLQL
+439 NVSSSGYRGLQL
-451 DKKRQKELQEWK
+451 DRKRRKELQEWK

-470 DDHEDPALSEDGVTK
+470 DDHEDPANYPK
-485 RRRCFIR
+485 
-492 LLEFK
+492 
-497 AVGFY
+497 
-502 QETSYSSTSSFLMDD
+502 
-517 KNSLSRLVVVIRSTE
+517 
-532 HPSAFSRSSSRPAKA
+532 PA
-547 RPFILPLSMRRS
+547 
-559 ISLFFVDSPR
+559 
-569 AYEPNRYTRS
+569 Y
-579 APYSFAR
+579 
-586 GQTIF
+586 
-591 FISGIVYTADMA
+591 